1 MLRKFIFFGVWS
13 LWACSSSGVQN
24 PTSQTE
30 VQPSDYRSEIL
41 SSTKL
46 INGTTFSKGSKLIF
60 DKDGFLRTATLGED
74 QTIMDANYK
83 KQMPHTF
90 RAGSI
95 LQFKEPK
102 NSFGDLNKNL
112 DIPKTITTIK
122 PTEIFG
128 YMFESGTTFIFP
140 SENKKPFIG
149 IAIERIRSD
158 MIINGKK
165 IQAGSTLLFED
176 KENVKVLVKG
186 EWKKP

>member
-1 MLRKFIFFGVWS
+1 MFLLGILWGLWGCTSAAVQTPSSNETDES
-13 LWACSSSGVQN
+13 LPAG
-24 PTSQTE
+24 
-30 VQPSDYRSEIL
+30 YRVEIL
-41 SSTKL
+41 SSPKL
-46 INGTTFSKGSKLIF
+46 VNGTTFSKGSKLIF

-74 QTIMDANYK
+74 QPIMDANYK

-112 DIPKTITTIK
+112 DIPKSITTLK

-128 YMFESGTTFIFP
+128 YTFEAGTNFIFP
-140 SENKKPFIG
+140 SENKKPFLG
-149 IAIERIRSD
+149 IAIERTRSD
-158 MIINGKK
+158 LIINGKK

-176 KENVKVLVKG
+176 KENVKILVKG
-186 EWKKP
+186 EWKQP